1 MDFFEVVKKRHSIRA
16 FKSQKIKEED
26 LKRIYETI
34 NSAPSAGNLQAYE
47 VFVVEDKEILKRLVD
62 ASYGQDFISEAP
74 IVLIFCANPDLNIW
88 KYGSRGSN
96 LYSIQ
101 DATIACSYAQL
112 AVTALGLGSVWIG
125 AFDEEKVKQIL
136 NLSPNLRPVAILP
149 VGYPD
154 ETPQPT
160 PRRSLDNLIKKI
172 PSTKYK

>member
-62 ASYGQDFISEAP
+62 ASYGQDFIAEAP